1 MSVEA
6 FIDYLR
12 FEKRY
17 SEHTAIAYETDLKQ
31 FGEYLDSVEPG
42 LEIAGADGDLI
53 RGWLAELVEKGM
65 SASSVNRKLSSLKS
79 YYIYLLRSS
88 VIDADPSRL
97 VSGPKAGKR
106 LPGFVREKD
115 MDRLFD
121 MMESERDSFSGW
133 RNFIVIS
140 LFYETGMRC
149 SELTGLADADVDFYN
164 GCLKVTGKR
173 NKQRIIPFGRRL
185 SENLRS
191 YIEVRD
197 REFAASGGSARLVVS
212 DKNTELSHG
221 EVYELVKKQLRRV
234 VTMKKCSPHV
244 LRHSF
249 ATAMLNHGA
258 DIETV
263 KELLGHESVATTQIY
278 THTTFEELKKEYKQ
292 AHPRA

>member
-31 FGEYLDSVEPG
+31 FGEYLGSVEPG

-149 SELTGLADADVDFYN
+149 SELTGLTDADVDFYN

-197 REFAASGGSARLVVS
+197 REFASSGGSARLVVS

>member
-1 MSVEA
+1 MSVES
-6 FIDYLR
+6 FINYLR

-17 SEHTAIAYETDLKQ
+17 SEHTVTAYETDLKQ
-31 FGEYLDSVEPG
+31 FGEYLENVEPG
-42 LEIAGADGDLI
+42 LEMTGADGDLI
-53 RGWLAELVEKGM
+53 RGWLAELLEKGM
-65 SASSVNRKLSSLKS
+65 SPSSVNRKLSSLKS
-79 YYIYLLRSS
+79 FYIYLLRSS
-88 VIDADPSRL
+88 VIDTDPSRL

-106 LPGFVREKD
+106 LPGFVREKE
-115 MDRLFD
+115 MERLFD
-121 MMESERDSFSGW
+121 LMESERDGFAGW
-133 RNFIVIS
+133 RDYIVVS
-140 LFYETGMRC
+140 LFYETGIRC
-149 SELTGLADADVDFYN
+149 SELTGLTDADVDFYN

-173 NKQRIIPFGRRL
+173 DKQRIVPFGKRL
-185 SENLRS
+185 SENIRS
-191 YIEVRD
+191 YMEVRD
-197 REFAASGGSARLVVS
+197 REFAGSEGCGRLVVS
-212 DKNTELSHG
+212 DRNTGLRHG
-221 EVYELVKKQLRRV
+221 EVYELVKRQLRRV

>member
-149 SELTGLADADVDFYN
+149 SELTGLTDADVDFYN

-197 REFAASGGSARLVVS
+197 REFASSGESARLVVS

>member
-1 MSVEA
+1 MSVES
-6 FIDYLR
+6 FINYLR

-17 SEHTAIAYETDLKQ
+17 SEHTVTAYETDLKQ
-31 FGEYLDSVEPG
+31 FGEYLESVEPG
-42 LEIAGADGDLI
+42 LEMTGADGDLI
-53 RGWLAELVEKGM
+53 RGWLAELLEKGM
-65 SASSVNRKLSSLKS
+65 SPSSVNRKLSSLKS
-79 YYIYLLRSS
+79 FYIYLLRSS
-88 VIDADPSRL
+88 VIDTDPSRL

-106 LPGFVREKD
+106 LPGFVREKE
-115 MDRLFD
+115 MERLFD
-121 MMESERDSFSGW
+121 LMESERDGFAGW
-133 RNFIVIS
+133 RDYIVVS
-140 LFYETGMRC
+140 LFYETGIRC
-149 SELTGLADADVDFYN
+149 SELTGLTDADVDFYN

-173 NKQRIIPFGRRL
+173 DKQRIVPFGKRL
-185 SENLRS
+185 SENIWS
-191 YIEVRD
+191 YMEVRD
-197 REFAASGGSARLVVS
+197 REFAGSEGCGRLVVS
-212 DKNTELSHG
+212 DRNTGLRHG

>member
-197 REFAASGGSARLVVS
+197 REFASSGGSARLVVS